1 MRKVVYHPKIPAEVH
16 NFIEHYDAISCDL
29 GDSFWEELTEAIE
42 YAREFPERH
51 YFDRTGRRRSNLKRF
66 PIHILFRVFPDM
78 IRITAVRH
86 DRQDSGHGAR
96 RK

>member
-1 MRKVVYHPKIPAEVH
+1 MRKVVYHPKVPPEVR
-16 NFIEHYDAISCDL
+16 NFVEHYDSISSDL
-29 GDSFWEELTEAIE
+29 GDSFWFELTEAIE

-51 YFDRTGRRRSNLKRF
+51 HFDRTGRRRSNLKRF
-66 PIHILFRVFPDM
+66 PIHFLFRIFPEM

-86 DRQDSGHGAR
+86 VRQDPGYGAK